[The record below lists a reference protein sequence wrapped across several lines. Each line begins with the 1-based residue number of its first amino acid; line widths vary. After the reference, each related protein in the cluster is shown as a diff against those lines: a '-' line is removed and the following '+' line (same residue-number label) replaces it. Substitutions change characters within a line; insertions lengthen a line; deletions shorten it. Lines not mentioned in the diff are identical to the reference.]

1 MPTPTTAVAS
11 STNQSEVAGG
21 ESAASMVTSEV
32 PATTSTT
39 AAPATA
45 SATPAA
51 NAAANVEIN
60 PEFLAAL
67 PPQIQEELLT
77 QQRIEQQARAA
88 AAQNATQGKR
98 NEFYL
103 MLIQNME
110 NENTLYRKIYRKI

>member
-1 MPTPTTAVAS
+1 
-11 STNQSEVAGG
+11 
-21 ESAASMVTSEV
+21 MVTSEV